1 MLRHYR
7 GSAILRKYPS
17 DTSGLWDGCCDP
29 SDSKSAEISR
39 RHPVLDRVSKA
50 LVTVAI
56 VTGIGAVS
64 LPGQTPEGQAAQA
77 GQPAPG
83 QKNWKDRAEYDLYNA
98 IAKEQDPAKRI
109 ALLNSWKEKYP
120 TSDYA
125 LQRQDIY
132 CQTYAAMNQ
141 PAKVIEAGK
150 EALQNDPKDFSAIF
164 LLSPHVLGVTH
175 PAPYALAAG
184 EKASNC
190 LLSNLDSFFY
200 PPKKPP
206 TTRHIDW
213 ATGKHQ

>member
-7 GSAILRKYPS
+7 GSGIPRKYPA

-39 RHPVLDRVSKA
+39 RHRVLDRVSKA

-141 PAKVIEAGK
+141 PAKVIEADKRGQ
-150 EALQNDPKDFSAIF
+150 ENQPKGFNG
-164 LLSPHVLGVTH
+164 LLPKGRNHERSRKPSP
-175 PAPYALAAG
+175 ADLAAPA
-184 EKASNC
+184 EPCHS
-190 LLSNLDSFFY
+190 
-200 PPKKPP
+200 
-206 TTRHIDW
+206 
-213 ATGKHQ
+213 